1 MNSISRLILAVL
13 CAGVMLGT
21 ADARLWSDKTGK
33 LVFEAELFAFN
44 DEQVVLRRKDGQ
56 LGMYEIKDLSEVDQ
70 RFLKSQEAL
79 KQSQQTLQ
87 GKQVWKTKSGF
98 EVVGRAVDYD
108 QRDIQLSVRRG
119 KLFVNDR
126 LYDNM
131 PDAYKV
137 ILQRTMAAQGQLD
150 QPTDMDL
157 QGWIERQGAKPLVMR
172 VQGVLLEQ
180 SDGEEYL
187 VPFSLFA
194 HQDAKLLKAGW
205 EEWVGAPQDDSLR
218 SDEAFRLQSTAAA
231 LQSQQQMANEIA
243 RANMAFNAV
252 NAGLFSY
259 WEVTMYPQAGNP
271 SAPGWVIM
279 PGRNSEDAK
288 RSAMRQYPGFVPGA
302 VRKVSR

>member
-1 MNSISRLILAVL
+1 M
-13 CAGVMLGT
+13 
-21 ADARLWSDKTGK
+21 
-33 LVFEAELFAFN
+33 
-44 DEQVVLRRKDGQ
+44 
-56 LGMYEIKDLSEVDQ
+56 
-70 RFLKSQEAL
+70 
-79 KQSQQTLQ
+79 
-87 GKQVWKTKSGF
+87 
-98 EVVGRAVDYD
+98 
-108 QRDIQLSVRRG
+108 
-119 KLFVNDR
+119 
-126 LYDNM
+126 
-131 PDAYKV
+131 
-137 ILQRTMAAQGQLD
+137 RTRAAQGQLD

-194 HQDAKLLKAGW
+194 DQDAKLLKAGW